1 MSRKWSKWVV
11 SKSDSKWEEKLRVGV
26 MVEWE
31 HHPAKIE
38 YTKPVTHHTYRPDW
52 KVTRDE
58 TVIYVEAKGRFR
70 ESAEY
75 KKYIYIR
82 DSLQDHEELVF
93 LFMKRDTAMPNA
105 KTRRDGTKRTME
117 EWAEAEGFRY
127 FYEDNIDEVWDEV

>member
-1 MSRKWSKWVV
+1 MSRKWSKWRA
-11 SKSDSKWEEKLRVGV
+11 SPSDSKWEEKLRVDA
-26 MVEWE
+26 MSQWE
-31 HHPAKIE
+31 HHPDRIN
-38 YTKPVTHHTYRPDW
+38 YTKPVTHHTYEPDFKGTW
-52 KVTRDE
+52 MDK
-58 TVIYVEAKGRFR
+58 VIYVEAKGRFR

-75 KKYIYIR
+75 KKYLYIR

-127 FYEDNIDEVWDEV
+127 FYEDNIDEVWDEL